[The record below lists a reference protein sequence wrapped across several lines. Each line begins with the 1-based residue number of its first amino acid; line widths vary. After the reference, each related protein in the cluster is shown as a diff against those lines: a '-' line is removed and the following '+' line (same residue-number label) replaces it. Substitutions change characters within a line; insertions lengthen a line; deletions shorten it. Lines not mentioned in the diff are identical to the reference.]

1 MCNWSR
7 TPCLIKYFLHYEVA
21 VRHKGPITLNW
32 MGNTD
37 EFDMSSVIGITVLL
51 NERRAGNEKDDA
63 LELNTWVPGN

>member
-1 MCNWSR
+1 
-7 TPCLIKYFLHYEVA
+7 
-21 VRHKGPITLNW
+21 

-63 LELNTWVPGN
+63 LELNT